1 MALQPDDIITSQ
13 PANNHSAPPA
23 ASGHPAADDAAANKS
38 SGKRRF
44 WVVILLIALVFGGLF
59 LLGLLPRLKANK
71 AREQETTAAANATP
85 VVSMQA
91 AQAAPDTVRVEL
103 PANTVSNHETYL
115 FARTNGFVQAWY
127 VDIGTRVKRG
137 QLLARIATPELDQQ
151 VVEAR
156 TSLALTRTSYDRL
169 RSVDMPGAISKQ
181 ELDEA
186 QARYNGQQA
195 AVQQLLAL
203 RNFRE
208 VRAPFS
214 GIVTQRNVEVGA
226 LVSTSNAEGTQLF
239 KVEQT
244 DTLRAFVNVPQN
256 YATGIKAGLVAEL
269 IVPEFTNRTFR
280 GRVSRE
286 AGALSSDTR
295 TLLTVVKIP
304 NRRQELR
311 PGVFGQIRFELP
323 RTSPSVI
330 IPANSLVPGGTDTR
344 VVVIK
349 DKKVHYQPVVAG
361 RDFGAQ
367 VEVLEG
373 LKGGEML
380 VINPAETLQ
389 ENETVEVRKAPAAK
403 KPDTPAAPKG
413 PERLYDPDRPHISS
427 PVGEGTGK

>member
-1 MALQPDDIITSQ
+1 
-13 PANNHSAPPA
+13 
-23 ASGHPAADDAAANKS
+23 
-38 SGKRRF
+38 
-44 WVVILLIALVFGGLF
+44 
-59 LLGLLPRLKANK
+59 
-71 AREQETTAAANATP
+71 
-85 VVSMQA
+85 
-91 AQAAPDTVRVEL
+91 
-103 PANTVSNHETYL
+103 
-115 FARTNGFVQAWY
+115 

-239 KVEQT
+239 KIEQT

-269 IVPEFTNRTFR
+269 IVPEFINRTFR

-304 NRRQELR
+304 NQQQQLR

-330 IPANSLVPGGTDTR
+330 IPANSLVPGGTDAR
-344 VVVIK
+344 VVMIK
-349 DKKVHYQPVVAG
+349 DKKVHYQPIVAG

-367 VEVLEG
+367 VEVLQG
-373 LKGGEML
+373 LQGGEML

-389 ENETVEVRKAPAAK
+389 ENETVEARQAPAAK
-403 KPDTPAAPKG
+403 KADTPAAPKA
-413 PERLYDPDRPHISS
+413 PERLYDPDRPRISS
-427 PVGEGTGK
+427 PVGEGAGK

>member
-1 MALQPDDIITSQ
+1 
-13 PANNHSAPPA
+13 
-23 ASGHPAADDAAANKS
+23 
-38 SGKRRF
+38 
-44 WVVILLIALVFGGLF
+44 VFGGLF
-59 LLGLLPRLKANK
+59 LFGLLPRLKANK
-71 AREQETTAAANATP
+71 ARDKEVRASANATP
-85 VVSMQA
+85 VVNVQA

-103 PANTVSNHETYL
+103 PANTVSNRETFL

-156 TSLALTRTSYDRL
+156 TSLALSRTSYDRL

-186 QARYNGQQA
+186 QARYSGQQA

-214 GIVTQRNVEVGA
+214 GIVTQRNVEVGT
-226 LVSTSNAEGTQLF
+226 LVSTSNTEGTQLF

-256 YATGIKAGLVAEL
+256 YATGIKAGLIAEL
-269 IVPEFTNRTFR
+269 IVPEFTDRTFQ

-304 NRRQELR
+304 NRQQLLR

-330 IPANSLVPGGTDTR
+330 VPANALVPGGTDTR
-344 VVVIK
+344 VVVVH
-349 DKKVHYQPVVAG
+349 DRKVHYQPILAG

-367 VEVLEG
+367 IEVLQG

-380 VINPAETLQ
+380 VINPIESLR
-389 ENETVEVRKAPAAK
+389 EGETVTARKAPAAK
-403 KPDTPAAPKG
+403 KPDTPAGPKA
-413 PERLYDPDRPHISS
+413 PERLYDPDRPRISS